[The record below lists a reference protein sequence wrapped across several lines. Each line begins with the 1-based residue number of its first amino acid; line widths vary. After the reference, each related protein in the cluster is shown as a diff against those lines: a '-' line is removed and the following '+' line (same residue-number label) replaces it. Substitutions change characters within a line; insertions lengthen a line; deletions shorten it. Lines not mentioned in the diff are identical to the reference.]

1 MRKLSFILLMV
12 IAAMTASAQSLVGNW
27 KADINDNEVQNGCM
41 FMDFSKNN
49 MLKITFDMTMSSPEV
64 GSIRFALSIKG
75 PYSLDENKISFKAY
89 KSSVDFQ
96 ILERHFTPDLQ
107 AALSMDPSIGITLFL
122 WISREMRK
130 VILDEKEGLGSV
142 FNDVENMTI
151 IELTDKTLKVQS
163 GLETYN
169 MQRQ

>member
-1 MRKLSFILLMV
+1 MMRKLSFILLMV

-107 AALSMDPSIGITLFL
+107 AALSMDPSIGKMIDD
-122 WISREMRK
+122 EMRK

-163 GLETYN
+163 GQETYN